1 MLSKRLLST
10 VSHVAVRNFSHT
22 KPVLATFTVQDKTE
36 FKEKV
41 LGSANPIM
49 VVFSASW
56 CSPCKLQIPRLDAA
70 IAATE
75 GAVDLATVDINI
87 DELADIALEHG
98 VNAVFTVV
106 GIKEGQ
112 VVDRF
117 VGFID
122 EEQVGAF
129 INKLQS

>member
-10 VSHVAVRNFSHT
+10 VGHVAVRNFSHT

-41 LGSANPIM
+41 LGSAKPIM